1 MRFHLILFNLT
12 KGVIMGMCNKCGH
25 YHDSN
30 ESCPPTY
37 GSAGHSC
44 MVGGSPNL
52 MPVLP
57 LDKGQVV

>member
-1 MRFHLILFNLT
+1 
-12 KGVIMGMCNKCGH
+12 MGMCNKCGH